1 MPAVTRVLPWRRR
14 PKAAV
19 GETSALITEFHQR
32 HPDADTALIE
42 QAYRVALAAHE
53 GQTRKSGDHTS
64 ITPCRWP
71 PSWPAR
77 A

>member
-32 HPDADTALIE
+32 HPDADTALIDNSLIVGRS
-42 QAYRVALAAHE
+42 A
-53 GQTRKSGDHTS
+53 
-64 ITPCRWP
+64 
-71 PSWPAR
+71 
-77 A
+77 